1 MMNIDRHMTQS
12 SLMRDSLGLTLT
24 HVLRIWT
31 HADSRISL
39 GSLLIGGGMGGWK
52 K

>member
-1 MMNIDRHMTQS
+1 MMNIDRHMTQP